1 MSARVFVT
9 LFAVRALNAQ
19 DQPIGRGV
27 NFYSTEKEVALGAQ
41 LAKDFRQ
48 THTPLDNA
56 APRDYVEQMGAR
68 LARALPQP
76 SPFTC
81 HFELTT
87 DSGGTFLE
95 PASLPGGYV
104 FVPAGLILTAKDEAE
119 LAGTLAHAIAHV
131 AGRHYTRQ
139 VTKAEIAQMA
149 AVPQFLWGGL
159 AGYGANQ
166 GPSVPVGMLQFQK
179 ALEYEA
185 DRLAVGIASAAG
197 YVPEGLASYIG
208 RAQQD
213 PAQPVSFVYS
223 AFPSREDRVR
233 AIEQAIQALPAKT
246 YAPSGDFA
254 RIQDEVRRVL
264 PTPSPKPPTLQ
275 R

>member
-1 MSARVFVT
+1 
-9 LFAVRALNAQ
+9 
-19 DQPIGRGV
+19 
-27 NFYSTEKEVALGAQ
+27 VALGAQ
-41 LAKDFRQ
+41 LAADFRQ
-48 THTPLDNA
+48 THPPLDNA
-56 APRDYVEQMGAR
+56 PARDYIEQMGAR

-76 SPFTC
+76 SPFTY

-95 PASLPGGYV
+95 PASLPSGYV
-104 FVPAGLILTAKDEAE
+104 FVPAGLILAAKDEAE

-139 VTKAEIAQMA
+139 ATKAEIAQMG

-166 GPSVPVGMLQFQK
+166 GQSVPVGMLQFQK
-179 ALEYEA
+179 ALESEA

-197 YVPEGLASYIG
+197 YDPEGSANYIG
-208 RAQQD
+208 RVQQD
-213 PAQPVSFVYS
+213 PAQPASSAYS
-223 AFPSREDRVR
+223 AFPPREQRAQ
-233 AIEQAIQALPAKT
+233 AIEQAIQALPAKS
-246 YAPSGDFA
+246 YAASGDFG
-254 RIQDEVRRVL
+254 RIQEEVRRAL
-264 PTPSPKPPTLQ
+264 PPSPPKPTLQ